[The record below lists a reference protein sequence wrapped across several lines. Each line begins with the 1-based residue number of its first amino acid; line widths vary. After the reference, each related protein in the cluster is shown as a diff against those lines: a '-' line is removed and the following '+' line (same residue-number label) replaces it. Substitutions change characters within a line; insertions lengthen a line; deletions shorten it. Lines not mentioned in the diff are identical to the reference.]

1 MPTEEDM
8 TVTER
13 RKYLKRMKV
22 RYTAAPRGE
31 RGRLLTEMQQ
41 VSGLHRKSLTR
52 LMHAPSL
59 ERKPR
64 TKQRERTYGLATEQV
79 IVRVWESRDYICAER
94 LTPGLLSMAQHLAG
108 FEPLGL
114 TDQVE
119 DQLATISRATVA
131 RLLRKHRSQMRR
143 LPQKGAERANSA
155 TAGVPMG
162 RIPWDTQEPGHF
174 EVDLVFHSGASL
186 AGLHGHTI
194 QLLDVAT
201 GWSERVAVLGRGQQA
216 MEGGFERIV
225 ERLPFPIKE
234 LHPDNGS
241 EFFNAHLVR
250 YWQEKVKGVQLS
262 CSRPWHK
269 NDNRMVEQKNATLV
283 RQYLGDLRLD
293 TPEQIAALNALY
305 EDMWLYYNLFQP
317 VLHLCE
323 KQVIAGKVVRKW
335 DTAKTP
341 YERLLE
347 SSVLS
352 PEQQAR
358 LRQLYEQTNPHELRE
373 ALYRQLDTIWQS
385 AMAPPTSAARS
396 PEQVNQRK
404 KESASVTFSFELTRT
419 SGIVVSSFCDIV
431 IGEVWSRKCHPCRR
445 H

>member
-1 MPTEEDM
+1 MPTEDAM
-8 TVTER
+8 NVSER
-13 RKYLKRMKV
+13 RKYLKRMQA
-22 RYTAAPRGE
+22 RYAAARRAE

-41 VSGLHRKSLTR
+41 VTGLHRKSLTR
-52 LMHAPSL
+52 LMHAGRL

-64 TKQRERTYGLATEQV
+64 VKQRARRYGLATEQV

-94 LTPGLLSMAQHLAG
+94 LTPGLLSMAQHLAR

-114 TDQVE
+114 TSQVQE
-119 DQLATISRATVA
+119 QLATISRATVA
-131 RLLRKHRSQMRR
+131 RLLRKHRPQVRR

-162 RIPWDTQEPGHF
+162 RIAWDIGEPGHF
-174 EVDLVFHSGASL
+174 EVDLVYHSGPSL

-194 QLLDVAT
+194 QLIDVAT

-250 YWQEKVKGVQLS
+250 YWKEKVTGVQLS
-262 CSRPWHK
+262 RSRPWHK
-269 NDNRMVEQKNATLV
+269 NDNRMVEQKNDTLV

-323 KQVIAGKVVRKW
+323 KQMVGDKVVRKW
-335 DTAKTP
+335 DAAKTP
-341 YERLLE
+341 YERVLA
-347 SSVLS
+347 SGILS
-352 PEQQAR
+352 PDQQTR
-358 LRQLYEQTNPHELRE
+358 LQQLYEQTNPLKLRT
-373 ALYRQLDTIWQS
+373 ALYRQLEALWQS
-385 AMAPPTSAARS
+385 ALASPPSAA
-396 PEQVNQRK
+396 
-404 KESASVTFSFELTRT
+404 
-419 SGIVVSSFCDIV
+419 
-431 IGEVWSRKCHPCRR
+431 
-445 H
+445 